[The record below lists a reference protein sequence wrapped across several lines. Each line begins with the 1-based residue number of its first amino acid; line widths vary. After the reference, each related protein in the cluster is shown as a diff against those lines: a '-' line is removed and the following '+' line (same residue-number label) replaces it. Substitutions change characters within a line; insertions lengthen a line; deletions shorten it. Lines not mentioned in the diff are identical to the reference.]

1 MAVLESPEVLYL
13 AAAVFGGKAQI
24 GFETACVRLRL
35 LCFQTSYSVN
45 LAFLH
50 ILYHKMLYFSMF
62 SNRRKIPP
70 PVVGR
75 EICFGSQYRVGNA
88 GQCRLREI
96 SSETPL

>member
-35 LCFQTSYSVN
+35 LCFQTSYFVN

-50 ILYHKMLYFSMF
+50 ILYHKMLFFQCSI
-62 SNRRKIPP
+62 SDEKSLRRLSAEGFVSDYTIVLGKA
-70 PVVGR
+70 GR
-75 EICFGSQYRVGNA
+75 GAAEIGFG
-88 GQCRLREI
+88 
-96 SSETPL
+96 TP